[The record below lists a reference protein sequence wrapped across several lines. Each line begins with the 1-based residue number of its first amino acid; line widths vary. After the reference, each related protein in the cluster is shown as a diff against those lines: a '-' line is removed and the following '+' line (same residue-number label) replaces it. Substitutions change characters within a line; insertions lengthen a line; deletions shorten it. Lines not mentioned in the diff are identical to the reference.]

1 VRVDDFGRDVA
12 GSGIA
17 KVGARDSGVLRVW
30 IGIVGI
36 FSQRRGEVD
45 RLGHF
50 ERDVARARMQHIVA
64 AKSDL
69 FPSLLAPFVRD
80 EVREL
85 VVATGRRGV
94 RFRSEG
100 AVPFTGFVGRRD

>member
-1 VRVDDFGRDVA
+1 M
-12 GSGIA
+12 
-17 KVGARDSGVLRVW
+17 
-30 IGIVGI
+30 
-36 FSQRRGEVD
+36 D

-50 ERDVARARMQHIVA
+50 ERDVARARVQHIVA

-85 VVATGRRGV
+85 VVATGCRRV

-100 AVPFTGFVGRRD
+100 AVPFTGFGGRRDRLKHGFDLVLGGGVLWGKAENR